1 MKHVPAPDTHSALW
15 HRILMPKPVSSAN
28 FPYEIEY
35 QGKTIRCRT
44 VNDMQRAL
52 ATLES
57 SRIVREDTPWTDE
70 EFTRFT
76 GRIQLQQRRFLA
88 ALLQSG
94 PAWMEAIELREL
106 LDIPDNKVLAGMLSG
121 IAKVALIFAIEPR
134 RVYTHDT
141 RHRHGKPYR
150 VYQINSEFQQ
160 AAAAHGW
167 PAKSDLKET
176 K

>member
-1 MKHVPAPDTHSALW
+1 
-15 HRILMPKPVSSAN
+15 MPKPSSPAN

-35 QGKTIRCRT
+35 HGKTIRCRT
-44 VNDMQRAL
+44 VDDMQQAL
-52 ATLES
+52 ATLER
-57 SRIVREDTPWTDE
+57 SRVVREDMPWTGE

-94 PAWMEAIELREL
+94 PAWMEAAELRGL

-134 RVYTHDT
+134 RVYTQDT

-150 VYQINSEFQQ
+150 VYRINSEFQRT
-160 AAAAHGW
+160 AATHSW
-167 PAKSDLKET
+167 PAKSDLKEP